1 MSKLPF
7 GNMGNILKQ
16 AQAMQEQIAKIQEEA
31 ATKTATGSAGGGMV
45 TVTANGALEIV
56 GVTIDPE
63 VVKSGDAEMLQDL
76 IVAATNDALRKAREM
91 MAEAMKGVTGGLKI
105 PGMF

>member
-1 MSKLPF
+1 
-7 GNMGNILKQ
+7 MGNILKQ
-16 AQAMQEQIAKIQEEA
+16 AQAMQEQIARIQEEA

-45 TVTANGALEIV
+45 TVTANGSLEVV
-56 GVTIDPE
+56 GVKIDPE
-63 VVKSGDAEMLQDL
+63 VIKSGDAEMLQDL
-76 IVAATNDALRKAREM
+76 VVAATNDALRKAREM